1 MDYFCSFHNWHSTG
15 TGMSAGCRWVMVPQ
29 GYALLSSNKHRHT
42 LAGKA
47 SWEKFASQ
55 FVNIACNQAL
65 LSLICITAVCRET
78 EAAIIVGSRRLHS
91 KIKALQQEV
100 FHKTLKKGTNSRG
113 KSSYLQKVTQQIRVR
128 ATEEVQDC

>member
-1 MDYFCSFHNWHSTG
+1 
-15 TGMSAGCRWVMVPQ
+15 MSAGRRWVMVPQ
-29 GYALLSSNKHRHT
+29 GYALLSSNKYRHT

-65 LSLICITAVCRET
+65 LLLICISVVCRET
-78 EAAIIVGSRRLHS
+78 GAAVLVGSRRLHS
-91 KIKALQQEV
+91 KIKSLQQEV
-100 FHKTLKKGTNSRG
+100 FHKTLKYEKGTNSRE
-113 KSSYLQKVTQQIRVR
+113 KSSNLQKVTQQQIRVR